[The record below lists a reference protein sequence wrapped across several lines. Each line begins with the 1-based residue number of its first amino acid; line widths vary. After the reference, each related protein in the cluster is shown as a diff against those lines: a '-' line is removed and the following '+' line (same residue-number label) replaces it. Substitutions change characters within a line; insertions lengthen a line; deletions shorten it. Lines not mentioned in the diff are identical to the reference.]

1 MHRTAWEILRAQED
15 RVARR
20 ETDRENSA
28 RLAHSMHNLTSV
40 GVGVT
45 APEDPILFSVT
56 FLERPHFTQGSL
68 IKNLPTGIEEVIYP
82 FGCATVLRWKR
93 NVKGHYLG
101 AWVALEVRM
110 SFDYGS
116 YQDLNKISMVHD
128 LTFSGSAY
136 KDLGDQVAMQAGS
149 VGERTVTFGRTTNG

>member
-82 FGCATVLRWKR
+82 FGCATVLR
-93 NVKGHYLG
+93 
-101 AWVALEVRM
+101 
-110 SFDYGS
+110 
-116 YQDLNKISMVHD
+116 
-128 LTFSGSAY
+128 
-136 KDLGDQVAMQAGS
+136 
-149 VGERTVTFGRTTNG
+149 